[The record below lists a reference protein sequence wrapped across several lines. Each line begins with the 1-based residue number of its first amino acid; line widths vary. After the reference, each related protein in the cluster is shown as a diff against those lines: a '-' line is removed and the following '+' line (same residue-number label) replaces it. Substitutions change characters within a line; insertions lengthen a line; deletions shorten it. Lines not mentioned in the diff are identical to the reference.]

1 MVSVTS
7 DTPDS
12 PGDPATSDTPDT
24 PDTQSIKDLL
34 GPDHDDTSGLSR
46 AQVFRLVARAPDSYV
61 LLLLLLVADYVIIS
75 VEWTGGFALVFRS
88 AVLAVTVL
96 LTFHTSRVGASV
108 QNAARV
114 LVALAFLGTIG
125 VAIGGGDVAS
135 GSVVLLMS
143 ILLLACP
150 VAIGWRLVHHSRV
163 TGETIAGAVC
173 IYVLIGMIFA
183 NLDYGLQ
190 LAAGSSFFAQSGPHN
205 LPDFAYFSYITMAT
219 VGYGD
224 LTPTTGLPRTMA
236 VLEALIGQ
244 VFLVVLLARLVSLY
258 KGPRGWREGIA
269 ERIAAEEADGEAG
282 AAQA

>member
-1 MVSVTS
+1 MMVGVNS
-7 DTPDS
+7 DTPAT
-12 PGDPATSDTPDT
+12 PPAPAPDT
-24 PDTQSIKDLL
+24 PSTKQILD
-34 GPDHDDTSGLSR
+34 PDDMSSLSHT
-46 AQVFRLVARAPDSYV
+46 QVFRLVARAPDSYV

-75 VEWTGGFALVFRS
+75 VAWTGGFALVFRS
-88 AVLAVTVL
+88 AVFAITVL

-108 QNAARV
+108 QNAVRV
-114 LVALAFLGTIG
+114 LVALAFLATIG
-125 VAIGGGDVAS
+125 VAIGGGEVAS

-150 VAIGWRLVHHSRV
+150 VAIGWRLVHHGRV

-244 VFLVVLLARLVSLY
+244 VFLVVLLARLVSMY
-258 KGPRGWREGIA
+258 TGPRGWRQGIR
-269 ERIAAEEADGEAG
+269 ERIAAEEAEKEGG